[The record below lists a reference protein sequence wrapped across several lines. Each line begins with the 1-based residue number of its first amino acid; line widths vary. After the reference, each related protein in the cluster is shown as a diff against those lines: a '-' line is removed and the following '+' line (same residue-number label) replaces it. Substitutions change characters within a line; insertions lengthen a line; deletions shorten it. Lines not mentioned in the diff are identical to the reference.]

1 MSRLIDAD
9 AIRKCFEVPHEL
21 KCGIQAGMDE
31 YALKC
36 IDEQPTIDAVPIQFI
51 HDVIEYLTKCRD
63 YAIHEETQCAWDEQ
77 RQTLIMLLHE
87 WDAWNEC
94 GRTGKYGEWEEE

>member
-9 AIRKCFEVPHEL
+9 AL
-21 KCGIQAGMDE
+21 KEKAVHYSETEYHFDHDAVEMDD
-31 YALKC
+31 
-36 IDEQPTIDAVPIQFI
+36 IDDAPTIDAVPIKFI
-51 HDVIEYLTKCRD
+51 DDVIEYLTKCRD
-63 YAIHEETQCAWDEQ
+63 YAIHEETKTSWDEQ

-94 GRTGKYGEWEEE
+94 GRTGKYGEWKEE